1 MSNYNSIEKVI
12 SAEIMRTNED
22 NLLANRICNTS
33 FVGDIKN
40 RGDSVTFVGLNDPAV
55 YDYEG
60 TVNYEDIQD
69 SATVLRIDQD
79 KAFSFKVADLEA
91 LRSSLGL
98 KDSQAKRA
106 SYNLKKEVDAYV
118 FGLYEQADNYFEEAK
133 SVTPANVLQL
143 IGEVK
148 EMLETKNVQDGRIW
162 IVVPPFVKTKLMLAG
177 IKFQINNGVNG
188 SGTIGFT
195 DELGCDLYV
204 SNQLA
209 TEDNGTV
216 HLMAGSY
223 SAIAYAEQVLDIQYI
238 DRLEN
243 SFDSAVRGRIVF
255 GAKVIKPEELVGK
268 TLIAITNL
276 PPRAMMGIESCGMLL
291 SAIHNEEGEE
301 KLNLLMVSNKI
312 PAGAKLY

>member
-40 RGDSVTFVGLNDPAV
+40 RGDSVTFVGLNEPTV

-60 TVNYEDIQD
+60 TVTYEDIQD
-69 SATVLRIDQD
+69 SATVLQIDQD

-118 FGLYEQADNYFEEAK
+118 FSLYEQADNYFDETT

-195 DELGCDLYV
+195 DELGCDLFV

-209 TEDNGTV
+209 ADESGAV

-255 GAKVIKPEELVGK
+255 GAKVIKPEELVDVPVTDGGNA
-268 TLIAITNL
+268 IA
-276 PPRAMMGIESCGMLL
+276 
-291 SAIHNEEGEE
+291 
-301 KLNLLMVSNKI
+301 
-312 PAGAKLY
+312 

>member
-40 RGDSVTFVGLNDPAV
+40 RGDSVTFVGLNDPTV
-55 YDYEG
+55 YDYDG
-60 TVNYEDIQD
+60 TVTYEDIQD
-69 SATVLRIDQD
+69 SATILRIDQD

-118 FGLYEQADNYFEEAK
+118 FGLYDQAENYFEEAK

-209 TEDNGTV
+209 AEENGTV

-255 GAKVIKPEELVGK
+255 GAKVIKPKELVDVPVTDGGNQ
-268 TLIAITNL
+268 I
-276 PPRAMMGIESCGMLL
+276 
-291 SAIHNEEGEE
+291 
-301 KLNLLMVSNKI
+301 
-312 PAGAKLY
+312 

>member
-22 NLLANRICNTS
+22 NLLAYRICNTS

-40 RGDSVTFVGLNDPAV
+40 RGDSVTFVGLNDPTV

-60 TVNYEDIQD
+60 TVTYEDIQD

-118 FGLYEQADNYFEEAK
+118 FGLYEQADNYFDDAK

-148 EMLETKNVQDGRIW
+148 EILETKNVQDGRIW

-209 TEDNGTV
+209 ADDNGTV

-255 GAKVIKPEELVGK
+255 GAKVIKPEELVDVPVTDGGNA
-268 TLIAITNL
+268 IA
-276 PPRAMMGIESCGMLL
+276 
-291 SAIHNEEGEE
+291 
-301 KLNLLMVSNKI
+301 
-312 PAGAKLY
+312 

>member
-12 SAEIMRTNED
+12 SAEILRTNED
-22 NLLANRICNTS
+22 NLLANKICNTS

-40 RGDSVTFVGLNDPAV
+40 RGDSVTFVGLNDPTV

-60 TVNYEDIQD
+60 TVNYEDIDD
-69 SATVLRIDQD
+69 SAVILSIDQD

-106 SYNLKKEVDAYV
+106 SYNLKKEVDSYV
-118 FGLYEQADNYFEEAK
+118 FSLYKKAGTAMDATT
-133 SVTPANVLQL
+133 VTPANVLQL

-148 EMLETKNVQDGRIW
+148 ETLEKANVQDGRTW

-195 DELGCDLYV
+195 DELGCDIFV

-209 TEDNGTV
+209 TEDDGSV

-223 SAIAYAEQVLDIQYI
+223 NAIAYAEQLLDIQYI

-243 SFDSAVRGRIVF
+243 SFDSAVRGRIVY
-255 GAKVIKPEELVGK
+255 GAKVIKPEELVSVAVTDGGNS
-268 TLIAITNL
+268 LA
-276 PPRAMMGIESCGMLL
+276 
-291 SAIHNEEGEE
+291 
-301 KLNLLMVSNKI
+301 
-312 PAGAKLY
+312 

>member
-40 RGDSVTFVGLNDPAV
+40 RGDSVTFIGLNDPTV

-69 SATVLRIDQD
+69 TATVLRIDQD

-118 FGLYEQADNYFEEAK
+118 FGLYEQADNYFEDAK
-133 SVTPANVLQL
+133 SVTPANVLKL

-255 GAKVIKPEELVGK
+255 GAKVIKPEELVDVPVTDGGND
-268 TLIAITNL
+268 I
-276 PPRAMMGIESCGMLL
+276 
-291 SAIHNEEGEE
+291 
-301 KLNLLMVSNKI
+301 
-312 PAGAKLY
+312 